1 MLLEIEKTGFLRIKK
16 RIFGFVV
23 LFLIIKFEG
32 K

>member
-1 MLLEIEKTGFLRIKK
+1 MLLEIEKQAFEVKKGFW
-16 RIFGFVV
+16 FCC

>member
-1 MLLEIEKTGFLRIKK
+1 MLLEIEKTGFRGKK
-16 RIFGFVV
+16 KGFWFCC